1 MDAPRSAAATF
12 SPVSAA
18 GPAAATV
25 APVQLAEV
33 LRSGVVE
40 SRHWGH
46 ISVVDAEGVP
56 VAASGTPEVP
66 AFVRSSAKPVQALP
80 LVVTGALDHF
90 GLTDEELAVI
100 CGSHNGEEAQLRVVR
115 SILAKVG
122 LDPDAL
128 ACGANEPYDPEARR
142 KLRDA
147 GRRPTALHNTCSG
160 KHAGMLALARFLG
173 APTGGYLEPEHPVQ
187 RRITEAVATLAGL
200 EAERLGLGTDG
211 CGVPTY
217 AMPLRAMALL
227 FARLA
232 APPASLPAPWREA
245 CGRIV
250 RAMSEHP
257 TMVEGTAPGEC
268 LDTELMR
275 ALPGVLVAK
284 SGAEGLFAAAL
295 RPGPAWP
302 KGLGLAVKIEDGD
315 GASRARAPVVLELLV
330 QLGVL
335 DPERASGLRERC
347 APPLRN
353 HREEPVGSVRAAFRL
368 QVGGAA

>member
-1 MDAPRSAAATF
+1 MGALRNAAAAF
-12 SPVSAA
+12 SPAA
-18 GPAAATV
+18 AAMAAATV
-25 APVQLAEV
+25 APERLAEV
-33 LRSGVVE
+33 LRSGTVE

-46 ISVVDAEGVP
+46 ISVVDAEGDP
-56 VAASGTPEVP
+56 IAASGTPEVP

-80 LVVTGALDHF
+80 LVATGAMDHF
-90 GLTDEELAVI
+90 GLTDEELAVV
-100 CGSHNGEEAQLRVVR
+100 CGSHNGEEAQLRAVS

-122 LDPDAL
+122 LDSGAL
-128 ACGANEPYDPEARR
+128 ACGASEPYDPEARR

-147 GRRPTALHNTCSG
+147 GRRPTPLHNTCSG

-173 APTGGYLEPEHPVQ
+173 APIEGYLEPEHPVQ
-187 RRITEAVATLAGL
+187 RRIAEAVATLAGI
-200 EAERLGLGTDG
+200 EPERLELGIDG
-211 CGVPTY
+211 CGAPTCVL
-217 AMPLRAMALL
+217 PVRAMALL

-315 GASRARAPVVLELLV
+315 GASRARAPVVIELLV

-335 DPERASGLRERC
+335 DPERAAGLQERC

-368 QVGGAA
+368 QGGGAA